1 MSECSSDAHSTIF
14 VSDPGRHSRCR
25 LPQRPG
31 QRAVLALCLLGTLL
45 VPPPRQ
51 AARFPSANPFLCL
64 LSSLQLSVEDLRA
77 YAASTIV
84 GPRTAVVG
92 TGIDHETLV
101 KLASSTLGALPSA
114 NKAAAAPSKYF
125 GGAEVSGCWRGR
137 RLAWAATNLASRFLT
152 LDFSPFPIPDSPQHG
167 WPEQDARGPGL

>member
-1 MSECSSDAHSTIF
+1 MLTQPSLSVILDDIHAAAFRNGLGNELYSPF
-14 VSDPGRHSRCR
+14 VSSVRC
-25 LPQRPG
+25 
-31 QRAVLALCLLGTLL
+31 LC
-45 VPPPRQ
+45 PPPPGQ